1 MNRIGFI
8 ILILTSFLVLI
19 IGGCAAPQVKLF
31 SDASDPLKESV
42 LQGTE
47 KGKVLVVSL
56 QGVIS
61 TRPREGMLRTMPSMV
76 QEVISQLRM
85 AEKDKEIKC
94 LLLKV
99 DSPGGTVTASDILY
113 NEIRV
118 FKERTQA
125 KIVVSMMDIAASGGY
140 YVSLPADVIFAHP
153 TTITGSIGVVFM
165 RPNVTGL
172 IDKLGFTMDV
182 NKSGKNKDMG
192 SPFRR
197 PTAEETQMLQDL
209 TDGLADQFLKLVAKH
224 RGLEET
230 LLSTISTARVYLPDE
245 AKALGLIDKIG
256 YLDDAVAEALKIS
269 GLPEKAK
276 IVVYR
281 RTQFPNDNL
290 YNPLTT
296 RANIQ
301 AKPLLDLG
309 FQNTATHLSPG
320 FYYVWTPALGL

>member
-1 MNRIGFI
+1 MNQLRLMV
-8 ILILTSFLVLI
+8 LILTSIVI
-19 IGGCAAPQVKLF
+19 MGGCAAPQVKLF
-31 SDASDPLKESV
+31 SDASDPLRESI

-56 QGVIS
+56 RGVIS
-61 TRPREGMLRTMPSMV
+61 TRPREGTLRTMPSMV
-76 QEVISQLRM
+76 QELVSQLRM

-94 LLLKV
+94 LLLTV
-99 DSPGGTVTASDILY
+99 DSPGGTATASDILY
-113 NEIRV
+113 NEILA
-118 FKERTQA
+118 FKERTKI

-165 RPNVTGL
+165 RPNVTEL
-172 IDKLGFTMDV
+172 IDKIGFTMDV

-209 TDGLADQFLKLVAKH
+209 TDGLADRFLKLVAKH
-224 RGLEET
+224 RDLEET
-230 LLSTISTARVYLPDE
+230 TLSTISTARVYLPAE

-256 YLDDAVAEALKIS
+256 YLDEAIAEAIEIS

-276 IVVYR
+276 VVAYR
-281 RTQFPNDNL
+281 RTVFPNDNL

-296 RANIQ
+296 RSSIQ
-301 AKPLLDLG
+301 TKPLLDLG
-309 FQNTATHLSPG
+309 IQNTATHLSPG

>member
-8 ILILTSFLVLI
+8 VLILTSI
-19 IGGCAAPQVKLF
+19 TIMGGCAAPQVKLF
-31 SDASDPLKESV
+31 SDASDPLKESI

-61 TRPREGMLRTMPSMV
+61 TRPKEGTFRTMPSMV
-76 QEVISQLRM
+76 QEIVSQLRM

-113 NEIRV
+113 NEILA
-118 FKERTQA
+118 FKERTKA

-153 TTITGSIGVVFM
+153 TTITGSIGVMFM

-172 IDKLGFTMDV
+172 IDKIGLTMDV
-182 NKSGKNKDMG
+182 NKSGENKDMG

-197 PTAEETQMLQDL
+197 PTEEETQILQDL
-209 TDGLADQFLKLVAKH
+209 TDGLADQFLKLVVKH

-230 LLSTISTARVYLPDE
+230 TLSMISTARVYLPAE
-245 AKALGLIDKIG
+245 AKALGLIDRIG
-256 YLDDAVAEALKIS
+256 YLDEAVAEALKIS

-276 IVVYR
+276 VVAYR
-281 RTQFPNDNL
+281 RTAFPNDNL

-296 RANIQ
+296 SSNIQ
-301 AKPLLDLG
+301 AKPLFDLG
-309 FQNTATHLSPG
+309 IQNAATHLTPG
-320 FYYVWTPALGL
+320 FYYVWTPAIGL

>member
-8 ILILTSFLVLI
+8 VLILTSI
-19 IGGCAAPQVKLF
+19 IIMGGCAAPQVKLF
-31 SDASDPLKESV
+31 SDASDPLKESI

-47 KGKVLVVSL
+47 KGKVLVISL
-56 QGVIS
+56 RGVIS
-61 TRPREGMLRTMPSMV
+61 TRPKEGTFRTMPSMV
-76 QEVISQLRM
+76 QEIVSQLRM

-99 DSPGGTVTASDILY
+99 DSPGGTATASDILY
-113 NEIRV
+113 NEILA
-118 FKERTQA
+118 FKERTKA

-172 IDKLGFTMDV
+172 IDKIGLTMDV
-182 NKSGKNKDMG
+182 NKSGENKDMG

-197 PTAEETQMLQDL
+197 PTEEETQILQDL
-209 TDGLADQFLKLVAKH
+209 TDGLADQFLKLVVKH
-224 RGLEET
+224 RSLEET
-230 LLSTISTARVYLPDE
+230 TLPMISTARVYLPAE
-245 AKALGLIDKIG
+245 AKALGLIDRIG
-256 YLDDAVAEALKIS
+256 YLDEAVAEALKIS

-276 IVVYR
+276 VVAYR
-281 RTQFPNDNL
+281 RTVFPNDNL

-296 RANIQ
+296 SSNIRT
-301 AKPLLDLG
+301 KPLLDLG
-309 FQNTATHLSPG
+309 IQNAAAHLAPG
-320 FYYVWTPALGL
+320 FYYVWTPGLGF

>member
-1 MNRIGFI
+1 MNQLRLMV
-8 ILILTSFLVLI
+8 LILTSIVI
-19 IGGCAAPQVKLF
+19 MSGCAAPQIKLF
-31 SDASDPLKESV
+31 SDASDPLRESI

-56 QGVIS
+56 RGVIS
-61 TRPREGMLRTMPSMV
+61 TRPKEGTLRTMPSMV
-76 QEVISQLRM
+76 QEVVSQLRM

-94 LLLKV
+94 LLLTV
-99 DSPGGTVTASDILY
+99 DSPGGTATASDILY
-113 NEIRV
+113 NEILA
-118 FKERTQA
+118 FKERTKV
-125 KIVVSMMDIAASGGY
+125 KIVVSLMDIAASGAY
-140 YVSLPADVIFAHP
+140 YISLPADVIFAHP

-172 IDKLGFTMDV
+172 IDKIGFTMDV

-209 TDGLADQFLKLVAKH
+209 TDGLAGQFLKLVAKH
-224 RGLEET
+224 RDLEKT
-230 LLSTISTARVYLPDE
+230 TLSTISTARVYLPAE

-256 YLDDAVAEALKIS
+256 YLDEAIAEAIEIS

-276 IVVYR
+276 VVAYR
-281 RTQFPNDNL
+281 RTVFPNDNL

-296 RANIQ
+296 RSNIQ
-301 AKPLLDLG
+301 TKPLLNLG
-309 FQNTATHLSPG
+309 IQNAATHLSPG

>member
-1 MNRIGFI
+1 MNQLRFMV
-8 ILILTSFLVLI
+8 LILTSIVI
-19 IGGCAAPQVKLF
+19 MGGCAAPQLKLF
-31 SDASDPLKESV
+31 SDASDPLKESI
-42 LQGTE
+42 LQGSE

-56 QGVIS
+56 RGVIS
-61 TRPREGMLRTMPSMV
+61 TRPKEGTLRTMPSMV
-76 QEVISQLRM
+76 QEVASQLRM

-94 LLLKV
+94 LLLTV
-99 DSPGGTVTASDILY
+99 DSPGGTATASDILY
-113 NEIRV
+113 NEILA
-118 FKERTQA
+118 FKERTKA

-172 IDKLGFTMDV
+172 IDKIGFSMDV

-209 TDGLADQFLKLVAKH
+209 TDGLADQFLKLVARH
-224 RGLEET
+224 RNLEET
-230 LLSTISTARVYLPDE
+230 TLSTISTARVYLPTE

-256 YLDDAVAEALKIS
+256 YLDEAIAEALEIS

-276 IVVYR
+276 VVVYR
-281 RTQFPNDNL
+281 RTVFPNDNL

-296 RANIQ
+296 RSSIQ
-301 AKPLLDLG
+301 AKSLLDLG
-309 FQNTATHLSPG
+309 IQNTATHLSPG
-320 FYYVWTPALGL
+320 FYYIWTPALGL

>member
-1 MNRIGFI
+1 MNRIG
-8 ILILTSFLVLI
+8 LVVLLLTGMVI
-19 IGGCAAPQVKLF
+19 MGGCAAPQVKLF
-31 SDASDPLKESV
+31 SDASDPLKESI

-61 TRPREGMLRTMPSMV
+61 TRPREGTLRTLPSMV

-85 AEKDKEIKC
+85 AEKDEEIKC

-99 DSPGGTVTASDILY
+99 DSPGGTATASDILY
-113 NEIRV
+113 NEILA

-140 YVSLPADVIFAHP
+140 YVSLPADIIFAHP

-172 IDKLGFTMDV
+172 MDKIGFTMDV

-197 PTAEETQMLQDL
+197 PTADETQMLQDL
-209 TDGLADQFLKLVAKH
+209 TDGLADRFLKLVEKH

-230 LLSTISTARVYLPDE
+230 ALSAISTARVYLPAE
-245 AKALGLIDKIG
+245 AKALGLIDNIG
-256 YLDDAVAEALKIS
+256 YLDDALAESLKIS

-276 IVVYR
+276 VVVYR
-281 RTQFPNDNL
+281 RTLFPNDNL

-296 RANIQ
+296 RSNIQ
-301 AKPLLDLG
+301 TQPLLDLG
-309 FQNTATHLSPG
+309 LQNTAAHLSPG
-320 FYYVWTPALGL
+320 FYYVWTPGLGL

>member
-1 MNRIGFI
+1 VNQLRFMT
-8 ILILTSFLVLI
+8 LILTSIVI
-19 IGGCAAPQVKLF
+19 MGGCAAPQIKLF
-31 SDASDPLKESV
+31 SDASDPLRESI
-42 LQGTE
+42 LQGSE

-56 QGVIS
+56 RGVIS
-61 TRPREGMLRTMPSMV
+61 TRPEEGTLRTMPSMV
-76 QEVISQLRM
+76 QEVVSQLRM

-94 LLLKV
+94 LLLTV
-99 DSPGGTVTASDILY
+99 DSPGGTATASDILY
-113 NEIRV
+113 NEILA
-118 FKERTQA
+118 FKERTKV

-165 RPNVTGL
+165 RPNVTEL
-172 IDKLGFTMDV
+172 IDKIGFSMDV

-224 RGLEET
+224 RNIEET
-230 LLSTISTARVYLPDE
+230 TLSTISTARVYLPTE

-256 YLDDAVAEALKIS
+256 YLDEAIAEAIEIS

-276 IVVYR
+276 VVAYR
-281 RTQFPNDNL
+281 RTVFPNDNL

-296 RANIQ
+296 RSSIQ
-301 AKPLLDLG
+301 TKPLLDLG
-309 FQNTATHLSPG
+309 IQNTATHLSPG

>member
-1 MNRIGFI
+1 M
-8 ILILTSFLVLI
+8 LTSIVVM
-19 IGGCAAPQVKLF
+19 GGCAAPQVKLF
-31 SDASDPLKESV
+31 SDASDPLKESI

-61 TRPREGMLRTMPSMV
+61 TRPREGTFRTMPSMV
-76 QEVISQLRM
+76 QELASQLRM

-99 DSPGGTVTASDILY
+99 DSPGGTATASDILY
-113 NEIRV
+113 NEILA
-118 FKERTQA
+118 FKERTKV

-165 RPNVTGL
+165 RPNVAGL
-172 IDKLGFTMDV
+172 IDKIGVNMDV

-209 TDGLADQFLKLVAKH
+209 TDDLADRFLTLVAKH
-224 RGLEET
+224 RSLEET
-230 LLSTISTARVYLPDE
+230 TLSTISTARVYLPVE

-256 YLDDAVAEALKIS
+256 YLDEAIAEAIAIS

-276 IVVYR
+276 VVAYR
-281 RTQFPNDNL
+281 RTVFPNDNL

-296 RANIQ
+296 RSNIQ
-301 AKPLLDLG
+301 ARPLIDLG
-309 FQNTATHLSPG
+309 LQNAATRLSPG
-320 FYYVWTPALGL
+320 FYYVWAPALGL

>member
-1 MNRIGFI
+1 MNRIGFSVLLLAGI
-8 ILILTSFLVLI
+8 IF
-19 IGGCAAPQVKLF
+19 IGGCAAPQIKLF
-31 SDASDPLKESV
+31 SDASDPLKESI

-56 QGVIS
+56 RGVIS
-61 TRPREGMLRTMPSMV
+61 TRPKEGTFRTMPSMV
-76 QEVISQLRM
+76 QEVVSQLRM

-99 DSPGGTVTASDILY
+99 DSPGGTATASDILY
-113 NEIRV
+113 NEILA
-118 FKERTQA
+118 FKKRTKA

-140 YVSLPADVIFAHP
+140 YVSLPADIIFAHP
-153 TTITGSIGVVFM
+153 TTITGSIGVIFM
-165 RPNVTGL
+165 RPNVTGFV
-172 IDKLGFTMDV
+172 DKIGFTMDV

-197 PTAEETQMLQDL
+197 PTAEETQILQDL

-230 LLSTISTARVYLPDE
+230 TLSMVTTARVYLPTE
-245 AKALGLIDKIG
+245 AKALKLIDRIG
-256 YLDDAVAEALKIS
+256 YLDEAIAEAIKIS

-276 IVVYR
+276 VVAYR
-281 RTQFPNDNL
+281 RSMFPNDNL

-296 RANIQ
+296 SSNIQ

-309 FQNTATHLSPG
+309 IQNAATHLSPG
-320 FYYVWTPALGL
+320 FYYVWAPALGL

>member
-8 ILILTSFLVLI
+8 VLILTSI
-19 IGGCAAPQVKLF
+19 IIMGGCAAPQVKLF
-31 SDASDPLKESV
+31 SDASDPLKESI

-56 QGVIS
+56 RGVIS
-61 TRPREGMLRTMPSMV
+61 TRPKEGTFRTMPSMV
-76 QEVISQLRM
+76 QEIVSQLRM

-99 DSPGGTVTASDILY
+99 DSPGGTATASDILY
-113 NEIRV
+113 NEILA
-118 FKERTQA
+118 FKERTKA

-153 TTITGSIGVVFM
+153 TTITGSIGVIFM
-165 RPNVTGL
+165 RPNVTGF
-172 IDKLGFTMDV
+172 IDKIGLTMDV

-197 PTAEETQMLQDL
+197 PTEEETQILQDL
-209 TDGLADQFLKLVAKH
+209 TDGLADRFLKLVVKH

-230 LLSTISTARVYLPDE
+230 SLSMISTARVYLPAE
-245 AKALGLIDKIG
+245 AKALGLIDRIG
-256 YLDDAVAEALKIS
+256 YLDEAVAEAIKIS

-276 IVVYR
+276 VVAYR
-281 RTQFPNDNL
+281 RTVFPNDNL

-296 RANIQ
+296 SSNVQ
-301 AKPLLDLG
+301 AKPLFDLG
-309 FQNTATHLSPG
+309 IRNAATHLAPG
-320 FYYVWTPALGL
+320 FYYAWTPAIGL

>member
-1 MNRIGFI
+1 MNRIGFSVLLLAGI
-8 ILILTSFLVLI
+8 IF

-31 SDASDPLKESV
+31 SDASDPLKESI

-56 QGVIS
+56 RGVIS
-61 TRPREGMLRTMPSMV
+61 TRPKEGTFRTMPSMV
-76 QEVISQLRM
+76 QEVVSQLRM

-99 DSPGGTVTASDILY
+99 DSPGGTATASDILY
-113 NEIRV
+113 NEILA
-118 FKERTQA
+118 FKERTKA

-140 YVSLPADVIFAHP
+140 YVSLPADIIFAHP
-153 TTITGSIGVVFM
+153 TSITGSIGVVFM

-172 IDKLGFTMDV
+172 VDKIGFAMDV

-197 PTAEETQMLQDL
+197 PTAEETQILQDL

-230 LLSTISTARVYLPDE
+230 TLSMVSTARVYLPAE
-245 AKALGLIDKIG
+245 AKALKLIDRIG
-256 YLDDAVAEALKIS
+256 YLDDALAEAIKIS

-276 IVVYR
+276 VVAYR
-281 RTQFPNDNL
+281 RTMFPNDNL

-296 RANIQ
+296 SSNIQ
-301 AKPLLDLG
+301 TKPLLDLG
-309 FQNTATHLSPG
+309 IQNAATHLTPG

>member
-1 MNRIGFI
+1 MALAGI
-8 ILILTSFLVLI
+8 IF
-19 IGGCAAPQVKLF
+19 IGGCAAPQIKLF
-31 SDASDPLKESV
+31 SDASDPLKESI

-56 QGVIS
+56 RGVIS
-61 TRPREGMLRTMPSMV
+61 TRPKEGTFRTMPSMV
-76 QEVISQLRM
+76 QEVVSQLRM

-99 DSPGGTVTASDILY
+99 DSPGGTATASDILY
-113 NEIRV
+113 NEILA
-118 FKERTQA
+118 FKKRTKA

-140 YVSLPADVIFAHP
+140 YVSLPADIIFAHP
-153 TTITGSIGVVFM
+153 TTITGSIGVIFM
-165 RPNVTGL
+165 RPNVTGFV
-172 IDKLGFTMDV
+172 DKIGFTMDV

-197 PTAEETQMLQDL
+197 PTAEETQILQDL

-230 LLSTISTARVYLPDE
+230 TLSMVSTARVYLPTE
-245 AKALGLIDKIG
+245 AKALKLIDRIG
-256 YLDDAVAEALKIS
+256 YLDEAIAEAIKIS

-276 IVVYR
+276 VVAYR
-281 RTQFPNDNL
+281 RSMFPNDNL

-296 RANIQ
+296 SSNIQ

-309 FQNTATHLSPG
+309 IQNAATHLTPG
-320 FYYVWTPALGL
+320 FYYVWAPALGL

>member
-8 ILILTSFLVLI
+8 VLILTSIVI
-19 IGGCAAPQVKLF
+19 MGGCAAPQVKLF
-31 SDASDPLKESV
+31 SDASDPLKESI
-42 LQGTE
+42 LLGTE

-56 QGVIS
+56 RGVIS
-61 TRPREGMLRTMPSMV
+61 TRPKEGTLRTMPSMV
-76 QEVISQLRM
+76 QEVVSQLRK

-99 DSPGGTVTASDILY
+99 DSPGGTATASDILY
-113 NEIRV
+113 NEILS
-118 FKERTQA
+118 FKERTNV

-140 YVSLPADVIFAHP
+140 YVSLPADVIVAHP

-172 IDKLGFTMDV
+172 IDKIGFSMDV

-224 RGLEET
+224 RGLKET
-230 LLSTISTARVYLPDE
+230 TLSTISTARVYLPTE

-256 YLDDAVAEALKIS
+256 YLDDAIAEAIEIS

-276 IVVYR
+276 VVAYR
-281 RTQFPNDNL
+281 RTVYPNDTL

-296 RANIQ
+296 RSNLQ
-301 AKPLLDLG
+301 TKPLLDLG
-309 FQNTATHLSPG
+309 LQNTATHLSPG
-320 FYYVWTPALGL
+320 FYYVWAPALGL

>member
-1 MNRIGFI
+1 MV
-8 ILILTSFLVLI
+8 LILTSIVI
-19 IGGCAAPQVKLF
+19 MGGCAAPQVKLF
-31 SDASDPLKESV
+31 SDASDPLKESI
-42 LQGTE
+42 LQGSE

-56 QGVIS
+56 RGVIS
-61 TRPREGMLRTMPSMV
+61 TRPKEGMLRTMPSMV
-76 QEVISQLRM
+76 QEVVSQLRM

-94 LLLKV
+94 LLLTV
-99 DSPGGTVTASDILY
+99 DSPGGTATASDILY
-113 NEIRV
+113 NEILA
-118 FKERTQA
+118 FKERTKV

-172 IDKLGFTMDV
+172 IDKIGFSMDV

-224 RGLEET
+224 RNLEET
-230 LLSTISTARVYLPDE
+230 TLSTISTARVYLPAE

-256 YLDDAVAEALKIS
+256 YLDEAIAEALEIS

-276 IVVYR
+276 VVVYR
-281 RTQFPNDNL
+281 RTVFPNDNL

-296 RANIQ
+296 RSSIQ

-309 FQNTATHLSPG
+309 IQNTATHLSPG

>member
-1 MNRIGFI
+1 MNRIGFSVLLLAGI
-8 ILILTSFLVLI
+8 IF
-19 IGGCAAPQVKLF
+19 IGGCAAPQIKLF
-31 SDASDPLKESV
+31 SDASDPLKESI

-56 QGVIS
+56 RGVIS
-61 TRPREGMLRTMPSMV
+61 TRPKEGTFRTMPSMV
-76 QEVISQLRM
+76 QEVVSQLRM

-99 DSPGGTVTASDILY
+99 DSPGGTATASDILY
-113 NEIRV
+113 NEILA
-118 FKERTQA
+118 FKKRTKA

-140 YVSLPADVIFAHP
+140 YVSLPADIIFAHP
-153 TTITGSIGVVFM
+153 TTITGSIGVIFM
-165 RPNVTGL
+165 RPNVTGFV
-172 IDKLGFTMDV
+172 DKIGFTMDV

-197 PTAEETQMLQDL
+197 PTAEETQILQDL

-230 LLSTISTARVYLPDE
+230 TLSMVSTARVYLPTE
-245 AKALGLIDKIG
+245 AKALKLIDRIG
-256 YLDDAVAEALKIS
+256 YLDEAIAEAIKIS

-276 IVVYR
+276 VVAYR
-281 RTQFPNDNL
+281 RSMFPNDNL

-296 RANIQ
+296 SSNIQ

-309 FQNTATHLSPG
+309 IQNAATHLTPG
-320 FYYVWTPALGL
+320 FYYVWAPALGL

>member
-1 MNRIGFI
+1 MNQLRFMV
-8 ILILTSFLVLI
+8 LILTSIVI
-19 IGGCAAPQVKLF
+19 MGGCAAPQLKLF
-31 SDASDPLKESV
+31 SDASDPLKESI
-42 LQGTE
+42 LQGSE

-56 QGVIS
+56 RGVIS
-61 TRPREGMLRTMPSMV
+61 TRPKEGTLRTMPSMV
-76 QEVISQLRM
+76 QEVVSQLRM

-94 LLLKV
+94 LLLTV
-99 DSPGGTVTASDILY
+99 DSPGGTATASDILY
-113 NEIRV
+113 NEILA
-118 FKERTQA
+118 FKERTKV

-172 IDKLGFTMDV
+172 IDKIGFSMDV

-209 TDGLADQFLKLVAKH
+209 TDGLADQFLKLVARH
-224 RGLEET
+224 RNLEET
-230 LLSTISTARVYLPDE
+230 TLSTISTARVYLPTE

-256 YLDDAVAEALKIS
+256 YLDEAIAEALEIS

-276 IVVYR
+276 VVVYR
-281 RTQFPNDNL
+281 RTVFPNDNL

-296 RANIQ
+296 RSSIQ

-309 FQNTATHLSPG
+309 IQNTATHLSPG
-320 FYYVWTPALGL
+320 FYYIWTPALGL